1 MPRSKPDADALLDAA
16 GKYLE
21 QELLPTLTGYH
32 RFRTRVTI
40 NVLAILRRE
49 LALADRHA
57 AAEQAR
63 LAALL
68 GHDGPAEALNDE
80 LAEKI
85 RAGGVALDDAALR
98 DHVRRSLAEA
108 LAINNPKWP
117 RGAG

>member
-16 GKYLE
+16 SKYLE

-40 NVLAILRRE
+40 NVLATLRRE
-49 LALADRHA
+49 LALADGHA
-57 AAEQAR
+57 AAERAR

-68 GHDGPAEALNDE
+68 GHDGTPEALNDE
-80 LAEKI
+80 LANRI
-85 RAGGVALDDAALR
+85 RAGDVALDDAALR

-117 RGAG
+117 RGNT